1 MSWQRTRCGK
11 GREWKGGPRKTG
23 MQPVKKASAR
33 WPLDCVLPGITRQ
46 NCACAMSFSS
56 SGCGCVRCAF
66 CLKFLSVQA
75 TCITGLLILT
85 AQ

>member
-1 MSWQRTRCGK
+1 
-11 GREWKGGPRKTG
+11 

-46 NCACAMSFSS
+46 NCARAMSFSS
-56 SGCGCVRCAF
+56 SGCGCTRCAF

-75 TCITGLLILT
+75 TCTHREDACHEDTST
-85 AQ
+85 A